1 MTNSR
6 DPRQHSA
13 RVTRLTLLAS
23 QVAFACASYSP
34 HHAARLA
41 PAGANETS
49 VAADVLLVDR
59 GLGPELFAIPEF
71 ALSRGLSQDWDAG
84 GRVYPFGVE
93 LNARRRLLG
102 YGAALVSVMPL
113 VAVSQVSATN
123 ADTSFV
129 DVNAGALLLNGH
141 RLTPT
146 LELTLG
152 LRSQLRL
159 GLNAVA
165 VREDFDAA
173 RWALLAGTSVA
184 LQWRLSPHTMLVP
197 GVVVLCPYDL
207 DRGVWDFPIVQG
219 GAGVTW

>member
-1 MTNSR
+1 MVAGCRCQRSWLT
-6 DPRQHSA
+6 
-13 RVTRLTLLAS
+13 TLLAS
-23 QVAFACASYSP
+23 QAALACASYSP

-41 PAGANETS
+41 PAGTNEAS
-49 VAADVLLVDR
+49 FAADALLVDR
-59 GLGPELFAIPEF
+59 GLGPEVFAIPEF
-71 ALSRGLSQDWDAG
+71 ALSRGLSEDWDAG

-93 LNARRRLLG
+93 LNARHRLLG

-129 DVNAGALLLNGH
+129 DVNAGAIILNGH
-141 RLTPT
+141 RLTPN

-173 RWALLAGTSVA
+173 RWAVLAGTSVA
-184 LQWRLSPHTMLVP
+184 LHWRVSSQSMLVP
-197 GVVVLCPYDL
+197 GLVVLCPYDL
-207 DRGVWDFPIVQG
+207 DRDVWDFPILQA
-219 GAGVTW
+219 GASVTW